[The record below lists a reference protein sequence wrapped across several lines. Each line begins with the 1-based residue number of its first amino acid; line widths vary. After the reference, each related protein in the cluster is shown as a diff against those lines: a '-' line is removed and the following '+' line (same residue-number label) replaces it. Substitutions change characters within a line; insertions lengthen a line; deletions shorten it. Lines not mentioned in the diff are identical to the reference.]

1 MRSLYSLALAACLV
15 APSAAA
21 QTADSAFPFEV
32 HERVL
37 DNGFKAYVV
46 PFDSP
51 GVVAYWT
58 VVRTGARNEVEEGRS
73 GFAHFF
79 EHMMFRGTDRY
90 SSDAYNDVLKAMGA
104 DSNAWTWND
113 QTVYHITAGAEGLA
127 TIVDVEADRFQNLK
141 YEEPEFQKE
150 ARAVLGEYN
159 KSASNPRLKISETLR
174 DLAYDTH
181 TYQHTTMGFLR
192 DIEAMPTGFQ
202 YAQTF
207 FDRYYR
213 PDNVVVICAGDV
225 EPEAFFGLVKQHY
238 GAWTSG
244 PERPAVPAEPPQTE
258 ERRAQLTWDKPTL
271 PRLDLG
277 WHVPAFSTAS
287 VDHAALEALAAVAF
301 AERSP
306 LYRRLVIEQQEVA
319 TLSASNPSN
328 VDSALFRVSARVKD
342 PADLQAVEVAIHA
355 ELARIAA
362 EGVDAKTLAEVK
374 SNLRYGFAA
383 ELATASGV
391 ASTAAWFVSLA
402 GDIASIDA
410 WYARLD
416 EVTPADVAR
425 VAGQYFVATNRNV
438 VTLVPGAAE
447 VK

>member
-1 MRSLYSLALAACLV
+1 MRSAALAALALLTL
-15 APSAAA
+15 APAALA
-21 QTADSAFPFEV
+21 GDPAFPFEV
-32 HERVL
+32 HQRTL
-37 DNGFKAYVV
+37 DNGFKAYAV
-46 PFDSP
+46 PLDSP

-79 EHMMFRGTDRY
+79 EHMMFRGTERY
-90 SSDAYNDVLKAMGA
+90 SADAYNDVLKAMGA

-127 TIVDVEADRFQNLK
+127 KIVDVEADRFQNLK

-159 KSASNPRLKISETLR
+159 KSASNPRLRISEVLR

-192 DIEAMPTGFQ
+192 DIEAMPTGFE

-225 EPEAFFGLVKQHY
+225 DPASLFALIEQHY

-244 PERPAVPAEPPQTE
+244 PERPAVPVEPPQTAE
-258 ERRAQLTWDKPTL
+258 HRQQITWDKPTL
-271 PRLDLG
+271 PRLDIG
-277 WHVPAFSTAS
+277 WHVPAFTTRS
-287 VDHAALEALAAVAF
+287 VDHAALEVLAAVVF

-306 LYRRLVIEQQEVA
+306 LYRELVIEAQKVA

-328 VDSALFRVSARVKD
+328 VDPALFHVSAHVND
-342 PADLQAVEVAIHA
+342 AADLQAVEDAIHA
-355 ELARIAA
+355 EIARVAA
-362 EGVDAKTLAEVK
+362 EGVDARTLDEVK

-383 ELATASGV
+383 ELSTASGV
-391 ASTAAWFVSLA
+391 ASTAAWFVSLT
-402 GDIASIDA
+402 GDISSIDA
-410 WYARLD
+410 WYQRLD

-425 VAGQYFVATNRNV
+425 VASTYFTAENRNV
-438 VTLVPGAAE
+438 VTLVAE